1 MMKSYVC
8 LIVLFSIGITLANP
22 LWAMD
27 GEPGQTQEK
36 LSPRRI
42 VSSEGDEGEKENPTQ
57 VSFESLPAE
66 LQIEIFAH
74 VLAEFLKRPVDEFE
88 TYSRLRHINR
98 QASWL
103 VTHLPAIKS
112 RIQDTHL
119 EKRDN
124 ANGSPPQ
131 AFCLLYALTKGAELT
146 ATNHHEDAIKLYC
159 KASEGESPI
168 AESRLVGLRLA
179 DYCDASEKVGPQAVR
194 LPESLQN
201 FPKKRKKTLCRNP
214 VVQEKLQK
222 TAASFYEEVKKYYES
237 GTDNKEHDPRM
248 NRALLLIFNLL
259 IKERQAHFPVVQA
272 CLTGKT
278 IWVKKAAKLGHAEFQ
293 HRLSD
298 LYSGI
303 NDLKAKK
310 WLEKAA
316 DQNHPQALYELATMY
331 RRGDGVEKDQPKAAE
346 LFEKA
351 AARGHA
357 LSQRSL
363 GNMYY
368 EGEGV
373 EKDREKAEELWEKAR
388 AQGVW

>member
-1 MMKSYVC
+1 MKNCIS
-8 LIVLFSIGITLANP
+8 LIALLSIGITLGNP

-27 GEPGQTQEK
+27 GEPEQTYGQ
-36 LSPRRI
+36 LVCRRAVPI
-42 VSSEGDEGEKENPTQ
+42 EGDDGEKENPNR
-57 VSFESLPAE
+57 VSSESLPAE
-66 LQIEIFAH
+66 IQQEIFLH
-74 VLAEFLKRPVDEFE
+74 VLKDFIKRPIDEFKAIL
-88 TYSRLRHINR
+88 TLRLLST

-103 VTHLPAIKS
+103 VTHFLAIKA

-119 EKRDN
+119 EKGDN
-124 ANGSPPQ
+124 TNGSPPQ

-168 AESRLVGLRLA
+168 AESRLIGLRLA
-179 DYCDASEKVGPQAVR
+179 EYCDASVKMDPQAVR

-201 FPKKRKKTLCRNP
+201 IPKKRKKTLCRNP
-214 VVQEKLQK
+214 IVQEKLQK
-222 TAASFYEEVKKYYES
+222 TAASFYEEIKKYYES

-248 NRALLLIFNLL
+248 NRAFLLIFNLL

-272 CLTGKT
+272 CLIGKT

-303 NDLKAKK
+303 NDLKAKQ

-316 DQNHPQALYELATMY
+316 AQNHVEALYELAIMY
-331 RRGDGVEKDQPKAAE
+331 RRGEGVEKDLQKAAE

-351 AARGHA
+351 AVQGHA
-357 LSQRSL
+357 GSQDSL
-363 GNMYY
+363 GNMYFA
-368 EGEGV
+368 GEGV
-373 EKDREKAEELWEKAR
+373 EKDRQKARELWEKAR